1 MAITLEATY
10 SKKLG
15 LPGYSSHQYSLT
27 LRTEVAELSQVETE
41 STRLHGLLQSSVDRE
56 IQNVG
61 FLPAGNSGN
70 RNAQSH
76 PNAGNYNSRS
86 NPPQPGNGNGN
97 GNGNDPANGRG
108 NDPSRQELPWN
119 CTSKQRQYILRLVE
133 QFGLDKN
140 RVEELA
146 QQQFGKSV
154 RQLNKLEAS
163 GLIEELKA

>member
-1 MAITLEATY
+1 MAIVLEATY

-27 LRTEVAELSQVETE
+27 LRTEVAELTQVETE

-56 IQNVG
+56 IQNIG
-61 FLPAGNSGN
+61 FLPGGNNGN
-70 RNAQSH
+70 RNAPTN
-76 PNAGNYNSRS
+76 PNSGNYNARS
-86 NPPQPGNGNGN
+86 NPPPPGNGNEPGN
-97 GNGNDPANGRG
+97 G
-108 NDPSRQELPWN
+108 DPSRQEAPWN
-119 CTSKQRQYILRLVE
+119 CTSKQKQFILRLVE

-146 QQQFGKSV
+146 QEQFGKSV

-163 GLIEELKA
+163 GLIEELKAQVQQT